1 REHETSIHWPRKE
14 EAQMGALRN
23 HLRRFASEESGQD
36 IIEYAL
42 MIVLVALVVA
52 GAVPSISG
60 AVSQVFSKAIS
71 ALGGLAW
78 LGEME
83 GGAMVRIALAQ
94 ICEGV
99 LKPLGISSLRTSLI
113 GHFGDVR
120 PGQGRS
126 PQ

>member
-1 REHETSIHWPRKE
+1 
-14 EAQMGALRN
+14 MGALRN

-71 ALGGLAW
+71 ALGG
-78 LGEME
+78 
-83 GGAMVRIALAQ
+83 
-94 ICEGV
+94 
-99 LKPLGISSLRTSLI
+99 
-113 GHFGDVR
+113 
-120 PGQGRS
+120 
-126 PQ
+126 